1 MVNTLKDFF
10 TLEMIYHFT
19 NIGVIPMWILLA
31 FLPSWNGTKVLINS
45 ILVPLILG
53 LTYFYVLY
61 IYINTSEGIFSNIL
75 DKGKIFELYLGIE
88 QLKKIFSDKNVLL
101 LFWIHFLTANLI
113 LGAWIATDAAKN
125 KALQFIV
132 LVPLVLT
139 YFAGPLGLGVYLIL
153 RLLAAQKFKLFD

>member
-1 MVNTLKDFF
+1 MLNTLKDFF

-45 ILVPLILG
+45 ILVPLILS

-75 DKGKIFELYLGIE
+75 DKGKIFELYMGID

>member
-1 MVNTLKDFF
+1 MLNTLKDFF

-31 FLPSWNGTKVLINS
+31 FLPGWNGTKVLINS
-45 ILVPLILG
+45 ILVPLILS

-75 DKGKIFELYLGIE
+75 NKRKIFELYMGID

>member
-1 MVNTLKDFF
+1 MLNTLKDFF

-31 FLPSWNGTKVLINS
+31 FLPGWSGTKVLINS
-45 ILVPLILG
+45 ILVPLILS

-75 DKGKIFELYLGIE
+75 DKGKIFELYMGID

>member
-1 MVNTLKDFF
+1 MLNTLKDFF

-19 NIGVIPMWILLA
+19 NIGVIPLWILLA
-31 FLPSWNGTKVLINS
+31 FLPGWSGTKVLINS
-45 ILVPLILG
+45 ILAPLILG
-53 LTYFYVLY
+53 LTYFYVFY
-61 IYINTSEGIFSNIL
+61 IYINTSEGIFSN
-75 DKGKIFELYLGIE
+75 

-139 YFAGPLGLGVYLIL
+139 YFAGPIGLGVYLIL

>member
-1 MVNTLKDFF
+1 MLSTLKDFF

-31 FLPSWNGTKVLINS
+31 FLPGWDGTKVLINS

-75 DKGKIFELYLGIE
+75 DKGKIFELYMGID
-88 QLKKIFSDKNVLL
+88 QLKKIFNDKNVLL

-113 LGAWIATDAAKN
+113 MGAWIATDAAKN

-153 RLLAAQKFKLFD
+153 RLLTAQKFKLFD

>member
-1 MVNTLKDFF
+1 MLNTFKDFF
-10 TLEMIYHFT
+10 TLEMIYYLT
-19 NIGVIPMWILLA
+19 NIGVIPMWIFLV
-31 FLPSWNGTKVLINS
+31 FLPGWNVTKVLINS

-61 IYINTSEGIFSNIL
+61 IYINTSDGIFSSIL
-75 DKGKIFELYLGIE
+75 DKGKIFELYMGID
-88 QLKKIFSDKNVLL
+88 QLKKIFTDKNVLL

-113 LGAWIATDAAKN
+113 LGSWIATDAAKN

>member
-1 MVNTLKDFF
+1 MLNTLKDFF

-31 FLPSWNGTKVLINS
+31 FLPGWNGTKVLINS
-45 ILVPLILG
+45 ILVPLILS

-61 IYINTSEGIFSNIL
+61 IYIDTSEGIFSNIL
-75 DKGKIFELYLGIE
+75 NKGKIFELYMGID

>member
-1 MVNTLKDFF
+1 
-10 TLEMIYHFT
+10 MIYHFT

>member
-1 MVNTLKDFF
+1 MLNTLKDFF

-19 NIGVIPMWILLA
+19 NIGVIPLWILLA
-31 FLPSWNGTKVLINS
+31 FLPGWSGTKVLINS
-45 ILVPLILG
+45 ILAPLILG
-53 LTYFYVLY
+53 LTYFYVFY

-75 DKGKIFELYLGIE
+75 DKGKIFELYMGID

-113 LGAWIATDAAKN
+113 LGAWIAIDAAKN

-132 LVPLVLT
+132 LVPLILT
-139 YFAGPLGLGVYLIL
+139 YFAGPIGLGFYLIL